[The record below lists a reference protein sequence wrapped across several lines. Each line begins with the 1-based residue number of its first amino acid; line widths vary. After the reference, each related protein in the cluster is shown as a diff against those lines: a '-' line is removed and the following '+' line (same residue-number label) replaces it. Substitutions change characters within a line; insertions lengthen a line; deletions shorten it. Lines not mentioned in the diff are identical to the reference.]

1 VVYSGSADRG
11 YFVDWSGEIFER
23 VIPVQVACVFAGV
36 TRAAL
41 RRQRQRRGKFQI
53 SDLRIQIEETAEA
66 NSRTPRANTAH
77 GEPLKAKAKAK
88 ANANANANADPS
100 PLKGIRDDSWG
111 AGGGIR
117 SELVVSCL

>member
-1 VVYSGSADRG
+1 
-11 YFVDWSGEIFER
+11 
-23 VIPVQVACVFAGV
+23 VQVACVFAGV

-88 ANANANANADPS
+88 AKANANADPS